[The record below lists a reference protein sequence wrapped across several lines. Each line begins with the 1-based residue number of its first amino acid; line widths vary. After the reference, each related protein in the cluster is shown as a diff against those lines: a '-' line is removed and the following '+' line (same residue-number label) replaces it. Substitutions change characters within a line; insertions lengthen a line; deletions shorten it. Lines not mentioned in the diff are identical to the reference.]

1 MLKSITQ
8 NCTINSVLQIW
19 DDDKNHV
26 NRRESIYHL
35 DFFEPKKTSLY
46 IHSIAPMIISVS
58 LFDKINSKAKKYT
71 KLYYIAITLEI
82 KHKIIMTGRCI
93 INFD

>member
-26 NRRESIYHL
+26 DRRESILLNALNRY
-35 DFFEPKKTSLY
+35 
-46 IHSIAPMIISVS
+46 
-58 LFDKINSKAKKYT
+58 
-71 KLYYIAITLEI
+71 
-82 KHKIIMTGRCI
+82 
-93 INFD
+93 